1 MKIIKAGE
9 VIYAKSN
16 AELLNTLLGKHYKAW
31 MKSYIPLDVGEML
44 WMPRLDGVVRAGWR
58 NTMQNGKIIEE
69 YVGGRPYPSNI
80 NLGLEVRRRAVF
92 EKCDWGKYF
101 VFRGVFELESD
112 FTLLRRVLELVSDE
126 ITL

>member
-1 MKIIKAGE
+1 MKTIKAGE
-9 VIYAKSN
+9 VIYAKTN
-16 AELLNTLLGKHYKAW
+16 AELLNKLLGTHYKVW
-31 MKSYIPLDVGEML
+31 MKSYILLRVGEML

-69 YVGGRPYPSNI
+69 YVGGRPHPGNI
-80 NLGLEVRRRAVF
+80 NVGLEVRRRAVF
-92 EKCDWGKYF
+92 EKSDWGGYF

-112 FTLLRRVLELVSDE
+112 FTLLHRVLELVSDE